1 MKSLPIDV
9 LILIGF
15 FASTLIIFIS
25 GLNWRRAIHA
35 ALVVALFEGAIRK
48 WILPQASELVYFLKD
63 IILLGAYFKFFLSP
77 DTDIRRWRLDAPAG
91 LVMMICCMVVL
102 TGAFNTNI
110 GSPVLATY
118 GVKVYLWYLP
128 LGFMMPYLF
137 RSDKE
142 MANTLFIYSLISI
155 PICLLGI
162 AQFFAGPESWINVY
176 AKSQFAEMNLVS
188 TFGGGSERARIT
200 GTFSYITGHSTFT
213 VFFFA
218 LCLGLLSG
226 LKDKRRWVILVAVLP
241 LLAANALMSGS
252 RGAVLTMIIIG
263 AFFTMVSIFKKVGTG
278 RNVIPYIVL
287 AGAVIMIGVSS
298 FLGSAVKEFENR
310 RKTAGDSV
318 SERIL
323 TPFLTVVTSSSEVG
337 LAGYGIG
344 MSHPAVE
351 ALRTTLK
358 LPPPKLRCPVYD
370 SEMGQVLAELG
381 FVGFVMWYLLRIM
394 MLLTCWEAFS
404 KAPPSM
410 FQSLALVFFCYH
422 AINISGSMVLNHTA
436 NLFIC
441 ASWGFCMIPRLKLL
455 IGSTRPQVQT
465 KSGAQSLKPNLA
477 TNRN

>member
-1 MKSLPIDV
+1 MKNLPIDT

-25 GLNWRRAIHA
+25 GLNWRRAVYA

-77 DTDIRRWRLDAPAG
+77 DSDIKRWRLDAPAG
-91 LVMMICCMVVL
+91 LVLMISCMVIL

-110 GSPVLATY
+110 GSAVLAVY
-118 GVKVYLWYLP
+118 GIKVYLWYLP
-128 LGFMMPYLF
+128 LAFMMPFLF

-142 MANTLFIYSLISI
+142 MVNVLFIYSLISI

-176 AKSQFAEMNLVS
+176 ARSQFAEMQLVS
-188 TFGGGSERARIT
+188 TFGGVSERARIT

-218 LCLGLLSG
+218 ICLGLLGG
-226 LKDKRRWVILVAVLP
+226 LKDNRKWIILMAVLP

-252 RGAVLTMIIIG
+252 RAAVFAMIIIG
-263 AFFTMVSIFKKVGTG
+263 AFFTLVSIFKKVGTG
-278 RNVIPYIVL
+278 KNVVTYLVL
-287 AGAVIMIGVSS
+287 AGAVILIGVNS
-298 FLGSAVKEFENR
+298 FFGSAVKEFETR

-318 SERIL
+318 TERAL
-323 TPFLTVVTSSSEVG
+323 TPFGTIVTAASEVG

-358 LPPPKLRCPVYD
+358 LPTPKLRCPVYD

-422 AINISGSMVLNHTA
+422 AINLSGSMVLNHTA

-455 IGSTRPQVQT
+455 IGSRRLQIQT
-465 KSGAQSLKPNLA
+465 KSGGQSLNSNLE

>member
-15 FASTLIIFIS
+15 FASTLIILIS
-25 GLNWRRAIHA
+25 GMNWRRAIHA

-91 LVMMICCMVVL
+91 LVIMISCMVVL

-110 GSPVLATY
+110 GSPVLAAY

-162 AQFFAGPESWINVY
+162 AQFFAGPDSWINVY
-176 AKSQFAEMNLVS
+176 AKSQFAEMNQVS

-200 GTFSYITGHSTFT
+200 GTFSYITGHSTFV

-226 LKDKRRWVILVAVLP
+226 LKDKRRWVILVVILP

-252 RGAVLTMIIIG
+252 RGAVFTMILMG
-263 AFFTMVSIFKKVGTG
+263 AFFTLVSIFKKVGTG

-310 RKTAGDSV
+310 RKTADDSV
-318 SERIL
+318 TGRAL
-323 TPFLTVVTSSSEVG
+323 TPFATVVTAASEVG
-337 LAGYGIG
+337 MAGYGIG
-344 MSHPAVE
+344 MSHPALE
-351 ALRTTLK
+351 AMRTTLK
-358 LPPPKLRCPVYD
+358 VPAPRLRCPVYD

-441 ASWGFCMIPRLKLL
+441 ASWGFCMMPRLKLL
-455 IGSTRPQVQT
+455 IGSRRPQVQT
-465 KSGAQSLKPNLA
+465 KSIAQSLKPNLA
-477 TNRN
+477 TNRK